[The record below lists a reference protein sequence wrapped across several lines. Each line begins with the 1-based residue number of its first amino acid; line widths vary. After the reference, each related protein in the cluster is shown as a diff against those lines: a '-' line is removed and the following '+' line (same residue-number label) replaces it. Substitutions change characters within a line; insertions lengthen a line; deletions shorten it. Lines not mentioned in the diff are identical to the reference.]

1 MNKQYELY
9 KEPYIRKADYKFYGT
24 NNIMIDFII
33 SLLPIILI
41 GWYQNGVKIFI
52 ENKSIG
58 SLFYPIIFI
67 LIGGLLTFL
76 IELVYYYFKNIN
88 KKNNEFIKITLN
100 SHAMI
105 PGLLL
110 SLILPLQTPI
120 WVLIIGCLFTTIIG
134 KLIFGG
140 FGHNIFNPALVGYI
154 FVMTAFYS
162 VISKNNIDIISSPTP
177 LNDLSNI
184 LNGSLSIK
192 DLVEEKGLVNICFG
206 LKYGTIAETS
216 SLACLISFIYLIV
229 RKVIDYRMV
238 LFCLLSFFITSL
250 IIGFFTNDNSLL
262 FAIYNLFN
270 GGIIFGSVFMV
281 TEPVTSPR
289 SVYGKIIYSIFIG
302 ITALILRLISD
313 LEDGTSTAILFMNM
327 LSIILDNYGAKIRV
341 EKILIY
347 KIRMLS
353 ILFIIY
359 IVFTTYTILKIKT
372 FKIIDEQTNIELIN
386 IKQDYNELI
395 ENNNIIF
402 EYNIKINNNDLII
415 KSDING
421 NILSN
426 LDVTEEEHEL
436 IKEFIIKNKINQRS
450 TIKNN
455 HYGYIT
461 KISIIENNKY
471 EIISNSRGYYDNV
484 KMIVIIENKNIIDV
498 NVDLSLEKELQGGL
512 DHASGTKQDL
522 INIGKNE
529 NSDIV
534 SGVTYTSVAIMSCRK
549 VVLDYMNTILGG
561 NNE

>member
-67 LIGGLLTFL
+67 LIGGLFTFL
-76 IELVYYYFKNIN
+76 IELVYYYFKNSN

-105 PGLLL
+105 PGILL

-192 DLVEEKGLVNICFG
+192 DLVDERGLFNICFG

-216 SLACLISFIYLIV
+216 SLACLISFIYLV
-229 RKVIDYRMV
+229 
-238 LFCLLSFFITSL
+238 FLL
-250 IIGFFTNDNSLL
+250 
-262 FAIYNLFN
+262 
-270 GGIIFGSVFMV
+270 
-281 TEPVTSPR
+281 
-289 SVYGKIIYSIFIG
+289 
-302 ITALILRLISD
+302 
-313 LEDGTSTAILFMNM
+313 
-327 LSIILDNYGAKIRV
+327 
-341 EKILIY
+341 
-347 KIRMLS
+347 
-353 ILFIIY
+353 
-359 IVFTTYTILKIKT
+359 
-372 FKIIDEQTNIELIN
+372 
-386 IKQDYNELI
+386 
-395 ENNNIIF
+395 
-402 EYNIKINNNDLII
+402 
-415 KSDING
+415 
-421 NILSN
+421 
-426 LDVTEEEHEL
+426 
-436 IKEFIIKNKINQRS
+436 
-450 TIKNN
+450 
-455 HYGYIT
+455 
-461 KISIIENNKY
+461 
-471 EIISNSRGYYDNV
+471 
-484 KMIVIIENKNIIDV
+484 
-498 NVDLSLEKELQGGL
+498 
-512 DHASGTKQDL
+512 
-522 INIGKNE
+522 
-529 NSDIV
+529 
-534 SGVTYTSVAIMSCRK
+534 
-549 VVLDYMNTILGG
+549 
-561 NNE
+561 